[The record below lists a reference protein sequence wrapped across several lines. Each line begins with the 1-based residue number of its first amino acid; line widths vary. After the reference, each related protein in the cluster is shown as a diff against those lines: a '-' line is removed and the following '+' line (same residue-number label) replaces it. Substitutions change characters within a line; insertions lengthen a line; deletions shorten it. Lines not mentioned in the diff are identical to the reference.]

1 MTTTL
6 DRYIFRNVLFSSLAA
21 VGVCTFVL
29 LVGNVLK
36 DLLQAF
42 VSGQIDLV
50 MFLRLTAM
58 VIPYV
63 MPYALPLGLLTGIL
77 LVLGRLSAQQEVT
90 AMRAA
95 GWGVLRIA
103 RPIFVLAAIGAAAVL
118 WFSCELS
125 PRASSGKKIL
135 LADAVRT
142 NPLSFI
148 VPGEFVKRFPGKV
161 IHVAAKDGT
170 NVRDLSFWELD
181 DQGRVLGYLRAE
193 MGTVDYDEE
202 TSELLITPRHG
213 VLEVRDTENPDN
225 FTKAPVLVQFSEW
238 KKIRLPLDKL
248 VGKGTYQRKLS
259 ILTFRELGRELAKAK
274 TEAVAADGKAPK
286 EQSQQISRIRYTM
299 QKQLTLAAGVL
310 AFAMIGVP
318 LGITM
323 QRKETSANLGLAVVL
338 ALGYM
343 FFQMVI
349 DWSQKRPDLHPELLV
364 WLPAVVFAGLGCWL
378 FWRID
383 RQ

>member
-6 DRYIFRNVLFSSLAA
+6 DRYIFRNVLLSSLAA
-21 VGVCTFVL
+21 MGIVTFVL
-29 LVGNVLK
+29 LVGNVIK

-42 VSGQIDLV
+42 ASEQIDV
-50 MFLRLTAM
+50 ETFLRLTLM
-58 VIPYV
+58 VVPYV

-103 RPIFVLAAIGAAAVL
+103 RPIFILAMLGTALMV
-118 WFSCELS
+118 WFACDVS
-125 PRASSGKKIL
+125 PKAKSASKL
-135 LADAVRT
+135 VRADAARV

-148 VPGEFVKRFPGKV
+148 VPGEFVRTFPGKV

-170 NVRDLSFWELD
+170 SVRDLSFWELD
-181 DQGRVLGYLRAE
+181 AQGRVVAYLRAE
-193 MGTVDYDEE
+193 TGTVEFAEE
-202 TSELLITPRHG
+202 TTELMITPRRG
-213 VLEVRDTENPDN
+213 VLEVRNTERPDD
-225 FTKAPVLVQFSEW
+225 FSREPVLIHFAEW
-238 KKIRLPLDKL
+238 KQIRLPLDKL
-248 VGKGTYQRKLS
+248 VGQGTYTRKLS
-259 ILTFRELGRELAKAK
+259 ILTYNELRAELAKAK
-274 TEAVAADGKAPK
+274 QATAEDTTATR
-286 EQSQQISRIRYTM
+286 EQRQQITRVRYAM
-299 QKQLTLAAGVL
+299 QKQLTLAAGVM
-310 AFAMIGVP
+310 AFALVGVP

-338 ALGYM
+338 ALGYL
-343 FFQMVI
+343 FFQMII

-364 WLPAVVFAGLGCWL
+364 WLPFAVFAGLGGWL
-378 FWRID
+378 LWRVD

>member
-21 VGVCTFVL
+21 VGIVTFVL
-29 LVGNVLK
+29 LVGNVIK

-42 VSGQIDLV
+42 ASEQIDIET
-50 MFLRLTAM
+50 FIRLTVM
-58 VIPYV
+58 VVPYV

-77 LVLGRLSAQQEVT
+77 LVLGRLSAQQEIT

-103 RPIFVLAAIGAAAVL
+103 RPIFVLAVL
-118 WFSCELS
+118 GTALMVWFACELS
-125 PRASSGKKIL
+125 PKAKSASNL
-135 LADAVRT
+135 VRADAARV

-148 VPGEFVKRFPGKV
+148 VPGEFVRTFPGKV

-170 NVRDLSFWELD
+170 SVRDLSFWELD
-181 DQGRVLGYLRAE
+181 AQGRVVGYLRAE
-193 MGTVDYDEE
+193 TGTVDFNDD
-202 TSELLITPRHG
+202 TSELLITPRRG
-213 VLEVRDTENPDN
+213 ILEVRNTEKPDD
-225 FTKAPVLVQFSEW
+225 FSREPVLIHFSEW
-238 KKIRLPLDKL
+238 KQIKLPLDKL
-248 VGKGTYQRKLS
+248 VGQGTYKRKLS
-259 ILTFRELGRELAKAK
+259 ILTYRELREELAQAKA
-274 TEAVAADGKAPK
+274 AVGAGAAATR
-286 EQSQQISRIRYTM
+286 EQRQQITRVRYAM

-310 AFAMIGVP
+310 AFALVGVP

-338 ALGYM
+338 ALGYL
-343 FFQMVI
+343 FFQMII

-364 WLPAVVFAGLGCWL
+364 WLPFAVFAGLGGWL
-378 FWRID
+378 FWRVD

>member
-29 LVGNVLK
+29 MVGNVIK

-42 VSGQIDLV
+42 ASEQIDLPT
-50 MFLRLTAM
+50 FLRLAAL
-58 VIPYV
+58 VIPSV
-63 MPYALPLGLLTGIL
+63 MPYALPLGMLTGVL
-77 LVLGRLSAQQEVT
+77 LVLGRLSAQQEIT

-95 GWGVLRIA
+95 GWGVVRIA
-103 RPIFVLAAIGAAAVL
+103 RPIFVLAAISTALMV
-118 WFSCELS
+118 WFACELS
-125 PRASSGKKIL
+125 PKAKTTINLIRADT
-135 LADAVRT
+135 ARV

-148 VPGEFVKRFPGKV
+148 VPGEFVRTFPGKV

-170 NVRDLSFWELD
+170 SVRDLSFWELD
-181 DQGRVLGYLRAE
+181 AQGRVVGYLRAE
-193 MGTVDYDEE
+193 TGTVDFDDD
-202 TSELLITPRHG
+202 TSELLITPKQG
-213 VLEVRDTENPDN
+213 VLEVRNTEKPDD
-225 FTKAPVLVQFSEW
+225 FSREPTLIHFAEW
-238 KKIRLPLDKL
+238 KRIKLPLDKL
-248 VGKGTYQRKLS
+248 VGQGTYKRKLS
-259 ILTFRELGRELAKAK
+259 ILTYAELREELAKAK
-274 TEAVAADGKAPK
+274 AVVAEDAAAARARR
-286 EQSQQISRIRYTM
+286 QQITRVRYAM

-310 AFAMIGVP
+310 AFAMVGVP

-338 ALGYM
+338 ALGYL
-343 FFQMVI
+343 FFQMII

-364 WLPAVVFAGLGCWL
+364 WLPFVVFAGLGGWL
-378 FWRID
+378 FWRVD